1 MAKKQ
6 LNYRDLTP
14 KELEYLKDI
23 YIDLKVEGMNNNEL
37 KDFATENITLQIK
50 STIGND
56 EELEAWKE
64 MEDFFKEELENIV
77 RDIKIKM
84 EAKNGEN
91 TILNTNENKLQSNGV
106 DESNKLD
113 MWED

>member
-6 LNYRDLTP
+6 LNYRDLTS

-23 YIDLKVEGMNNNEL
+23 YIDLKVKSMTNNDL
-37 KDFATENITLQIK
+37 KDFATENISLQIK

-56 EELEAWKE
+56 EEQEAWKE

-84 EAKNGEN
+84 EAKNSEN
-91 TILNTNENKLQSNGV
+91 TVSTIKENKLQPIGI
-106 DESNKLD
+106 DESNKRD